1 MPYMVEGENRPSR
14 PDQGG
19 VGKKPENP
27 PVSETPKTTK
37 RPSYL
42 KVAGDLFANFVM
54 EHYESEVQS
63 SLGMEEE
70 HLSTRQVINKKVNK
84 KLGTTLSKPFMPILV
99 GPILR
104 RIESKWMPK
113 ITPEFQENFKDFREA
128 LNKRM
133 KNPKAVAVTISN
145 HFDHGNGVEMMFM
158 SKMVLDAINSD
169 RAPENYVKH
178 TRLVIAKS
186 LKNGLQEAFL
196 QSIIERAEKNYLSKY
211 YLSTLASV
219 TKNDQK
225 RRHMDM
231 AGNVGFMKELI
242 RIAKTKNEM
251 LEIFVEGTIDGGR
264 FTDGK
269 RNGMQPLITELDQ
282 IFNILKANDSEI
294 VFIPFGTQGKN
305 RIHTDSKLPTR
316 IALKT
321 LFIEKNP
328 KSLVDIKVG
337 MPITYTEI
345 KQQILEQKGKEATPD
360 DIRDYLGRTCIAPL
374 IPPDFQGVFREK

>member
-1 MPYMVEGENRPSR
+1 
-14 PDQGG
+14 
-19 VGKKPENP
+19 
-27 PVSETPKTTK
+27 
-37 RPSYL
+37 
-42 KVAGDLFANFVM
+42 
-54 EHYESEVQS
+54 
-63 SLGMEEE
+63 
-70 HLSTRQVINKKVNK
+70 
-84 KLGTTLSKPFMPILV
+84 
-99 GPILR
+99 
-104 RIESKWMPK
+104 
-113 ITPEFQENFKDFREA
+113 
-128 LNKRM
+128 
-133 KNPKAVAVTISN
+133 
-145 HFDHGNGVEMMFM
+145 
-158 SKMVLDAINSD
+158 
-169 RAPENYVKH
+169 
-178 TRLVIAKS
+178 
-186 LKNGLQEAFL
+186 L